1 MLKAVIVDDE
11 DKAIKSLLWELSNF
25 NKRIEVIETF
35 SNPEKA
41 LDYITNN
48 KIDCLFLDIEM
59 PTMDGF
65 KFIERLTKR
74 DFAIIIT
81 TAYSEYAVEA
91 LKKEAIDYL
100 LKPVDSDDLSEA
112 LNKIEKHSRKS
123 EYVEGISEK
132 FEEIFIN
139 FNKKLKKKKVIINT
153 DGKLLFLNPEEIIFV
168 ESDGNYS
175 SINTVDGRKIVLT
188 KKLKE
193 VNLLLPEDVFFRIH
207 NSFIVNLN
215 KIKEFYKTDGYVIT
229 EDNHKI
235 PVSRQRKSEF
245 LDQF

>member
-1 MLKAVIVDDE
+1 MLQAVIVDDE
-11 DKAIKSLLWELSNF
+11 NKAIKSLLWELSNF
-25 NKRIEVIETF
+25 DQSIKVIETF
-35 SNPEKA
+35 SKPEKA
-41 LDYITNN
+41 LEYLAKN

-65 KFIERLTKR
+65 KFIEKLTKR
-74 DFAIIIT
+74 DFVIVIT

-100 LKPVDSDDLSEA
+100 LKPVDSDDLKQCLA
-112 LNKIEKHSRKS
+112 KINKHSKKINS
-123 EYVEGISEK
+123 VDDIGEK
-132 FEEIFIN
+132 FEEIIVN
-139 FNKKLKKKKVIINT
+139 FNRKLSKKKIIFNT
-153 DGKLLFLNPEEIIFV
+153 DGKLLFLDPSEIIFV

-175 SINTVDGRKIVLT
+175 SINTTDNKKIVLT

-193 VNLLLPEDVFFRIH
+193 VNLLLPKEEFFRIH
-207 NSFIVNLN
+207 NSFIINLN

-229 EDNHKI
+229 ENNHKI

>member
-25 NKRIEVIETF
+25 NEDVEVLKTF
-35 SNPEKA
+35 NKPEEA
-41 LDYITNN
+41 LIYLEDH

-65 KFIERLTKR
+65 KFIEKLTKR

-81 TAYSEYAVEA
+81 TAYNEYAVEA
-91 LKKEAIDYL
+91 LKKEAVDYL
-100 LKPVDSDDLSEA
+100 LKPVDSDDLGDCIKK
-112 LNKIEKHSRKS
+112 LKNHSKKNS
-123 EYVEGISEK
+123 QIDTGVK
-132 FEEIFIN
+132 FEEILLR
-139 FNKKLKKKKVIINT
+139 FNEKFNQKKIIINT
-153 DGKLLFLNPEEIIFV
+153 DGKLLFLEASEILFV

-175 SINTVDGRKIVLT
+175 SINTIDNKKIVLT

-193 VNLLLPEDVFFRIH
+193 VHALLPSDQFFRIH
-207 NSFIVNLN
+207 NSYVVNLH
-215 KIKEFYKTDGYVIT
+215 KIKEFYKADGYVII
-229 EDNHKI
+229 ENNHKI
-235 PVSRQRKSEF
+235 PVSRQKKSEF